1 MRVCV
6 LRWAETAGWER
17 EGGRKGDTDRTEGW
31 GDRERQ
37 PWQYTERRKLEI
49 QLGREE
55 LREGETSEGPASS
68 RIIKAEP

>member
-1 MRVCV
+1 M
-6 LRWAETAGWER
+6 T
-17 EGGRKGDTDRTEGW
+17 
-31 GDRERQ
+31 ERQ

-68 RIIKAEP
+68 RIMKAEP